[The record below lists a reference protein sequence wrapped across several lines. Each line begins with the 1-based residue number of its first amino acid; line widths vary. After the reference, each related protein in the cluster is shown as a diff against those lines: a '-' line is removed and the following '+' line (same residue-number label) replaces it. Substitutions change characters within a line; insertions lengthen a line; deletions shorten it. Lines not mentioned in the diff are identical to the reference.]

1 MRRRWLALVALVLA
15 VCLPSCASSRP
26 DPSWQSAE
34 VKVLS
39 ENVLW
44 QVTRVALEKNNFP
57 LGAGIDQ
64 TRLCAISGWNHS
76 LAPFRGK
83 GWRERCYVQWKRRG
97 EGRWTVE
104 VRVERDRNDD
114 ISHPLDLSYAQWEPD
129 PDDSERARLVLQY
142 IRSLLDAV
150 H

>member
-1 MRRRWLALVALVLA
+1 MRQRVWAALTLVLA
-15 VCLPSCASSRP
+15 LWLPACAASRP

-57 LGAGIDQ
+57 IGAGIDP
-64 TRLCAISGWNHS
+64 AKMSAVSGWNHS

-83 GWRERCYVQWKRRG
+83 GWRERCYVNWKRKG
-97 EGRWTVE
+97 EGHWTVE

-114 ISHPLDLSYAQWEPD
+114 ISHPLDLSYADWKPD
-129 PDDSERARLVLQY
+129 PDNVERARRVLQH
-142 IRSLLDAV
+142 IRSMLAGS
-150 H
+150 

>member
-1 MRRRWLALVALVLA
+1 MRRALLVLA
-15 VCLPSCASSRP
+15 ALFLSLGLPGCAAGRP
-26 DPSWQSAE
+26 DPSWQSAD
-34 VKVLS
+34 VRVHS

-57 LGAGIDQ
+57 IGAGIDQ
-64 TRLCAISGWNHS
+64 AKLSAASGWNHS

-83 GWRERCYVQWKRRG
+83 GWRERCFVQWKRLG

-114 ISHPLDLSYAQWEPD
+114 ISHPLDLSYAEWEPE
-129 PDDSERARLVLQY
+129 PDDNERARLVLQY